1 MQDLFKGHKN
11 LLIEFNKLIPANFRI
26 SVETRPHYNEAIEY
40 MRRVKEETKDTP
52 GIYTEF
58 ISVLRKYQDK
68 SITIDEVNSSV
79 RVIMSNYPILIESFK
94 VFLPSYNENSSS
106 EEEDDYEPVLV
117 KPAKK
122 KNSPFALSVE
132 KILIDAIS
140 EPINKNEL
148 TFFKRLKKVME
159 VNSAP
164 GTDYYLECI
173 KCFELY
179 SDSVITRTELAG
191 MVEPLF
197 RLTNYTNF
205 LAGNSTA
212 RRFPKEENR
221 EIMTYI
227 QSQLTELFEVFKL
240 IAASR
245 ESSRRKY
252 GWFFRPLSD
261 FDTAKSKRHGHSYL
275 EIQRP
280 RILRE
285 KPNPEINGLWVSV
298 PYGSEDV
305 SFRNFRKNAF
315 EDALFKC
322 EDERFELDM
331 ATENASYTLRL
342 LESAIENSALLTQ
355 EQQKNFQ
362 LPEKIF
368 SKIRLRPVLSIYS
381 EHAPK
386 IIEMLKNNPVKSLPV
401 VISRIKNKIETW
413 KKTSKYDSERVWKE
427 TVEKNFYKSL
437 DHRSFYF
444 KQNEK
449 KMTNAKSFLSEAKAR
464 HLNREESKNLLRKYL
479 KKELTQHSFEFL
491 GGSRN
496 TLFFNSFS
504 GLSSGVVH
512 KISPL
517 FLDEVLEEFQL
528 LDSVDRKIPYANAPE
543 YATLPQFRLLFT
555 CQQIVYDSIRLILF
569 TLEKSTQAERSK
581 MEKWLYVIFKEFMGM
596 VIPADIVK
604 FKIEEFF
611 EGKNQVEEVEEP
623 KAKLETTKK
632 IINKWINNTNS
643 TDKDIVTSCVTENA
657 QDPMALKKDAS
668 FVGYLPLLKD
678 CQVIYAPHTVYS
690 FLRFFYDIYERL
702 LKVKLI
708 LSQGGKEQEYSKIEY
723 GNYEFDSAVETEY
736 NGFLKTVCQVLRNTF
751 ESGKFEDKCRSMFG
765 NDSYVFFT
773 FDKLVNY
780 AAKSLQLLSSDECSN
795 KAAVLHSKFAKTK
808 LNEEMY
814 LADFLGL
821 SPNSQGFRF
830 HWNKRFK
837 ILSIT
842 YIESPYEKLPEVTV
856 KNAQKYRKTFLNTM
870 SQVNAVEDIKTM
882 LARVESYLKSN
893 DISLTEYASGLFY
906 YQNTSYG
913 MIENSYKLQYIPPGE
928 DFLLNR
934 KYYSQNLLLEID
946 QENYLCLDKNSAYQ
960 KYFEHSEKKF
970 KLMRESWI
978 THNI

>member
-1 MQDLFKGHKN
+1 MFKGHKN
-11 LLIEFNKLIPANFRI
+11 LLGEFNKLIPANFRI
-26 SVETRPHYNEAIEY
+26 NIDTKPHYNEAIEY

-52 GIYTEF
+52 EIYKEF
-58 ISVLRKYQDK
+58 ISVLRKYQEK
-68 SITIDEVNSSV
+68 SINLEEVNSSV
-79 RVIMSNYPILIESFK
+79 RVIMSNYPVLIENFK
-94 VFLPSYNENSSS
+94 VFLPTYNENTSS
-106 EEEDDYEPVLV
+106 EEEDDYEPMPI

-122 KNSPFALSVE
+122 KNTQFNLSVE

-140 EPINKNEL
+140 EPVTKNEL
-148 TFFKRLKKVME
+148 VFFKKLKKVLDA
-159 VNSAP
+159 NSVP

-179 SDSVITRTELAG
+179 SDSVITRTELTA

-205 LAGNSTA
+205 LANNSNA

-221 EIMTYI
+221 EIMGYI
-227 QSQLTELFEVFKL
+227 QSQLGELFEVFKL

-280 RILRE
+280 RIKRE
-285 KPNPEINGLWVSV
+285 KWNPEINGQWVSV
-298 PYGSEDV
+298 PYGSEDI

-331 ATENASYTLRL
+331 TTENASYTLRL
-342 LESAIENSALLTQ
+342 LESAIENSAMLSP
-355 EQQKNFQ
+355 EQIRNFQ
-362 LPEKIF
+362 LPEKVF
-368 SKIRLRPVLSIYS
+368 SKLRLRPIQSIYS

-386 IIEMLKNNPVKSLPV
+386 IIEMLKNNPIKSLPV
-401 VISRIKNKIETW
+401 VISRIKNKIEIW
-413 KKTSKYDSERVWKE
+413 KKASKYDSERVWKE
-427 TVEKNFYKSL
+427 IVERNFYKSL

-449 KMTNAKSFLSEAKAR
+449 KMTNPKSFLSDAKAR
-464 HLNREESKNLLRKYL
+464 FMNREESKNLLRKYL

-512 KISPL
+512 RISPH
-517 FLDEVLEEFQL
+517 FVDDVVEEFQL
-528 LDSVDRKIPYANAPE
+528 LDSAERKLPYANAPE
-543 YATLPQFRLLFT
+543 FATLPHFRLLFT
-555 CQQIVYDSIRLILF
+555 CQQTVFDSIRLILF
-569 TLEKSTQAERSK
+569 TFEKLTQAERSK
-581 MEKWLYVIFKEFMGM
+581 VEKWLSVIFKEFMGM
-596 VIPADIVK
+596 VLPTDIVK
-604 FKIEEFF
+604 YKIEDFF
-611 EGKNQVEEVEEP
+611 EGKSEEKEEGKSKKTAEKSGISP
-623 KAKLETTKK
+623 NKDLAGIEHLEN
-632 IINKWINNTNS
+632 I
-643 TDKDIVTSCVTENA
+643 
-657 QDPMALKKDAS
+657 QDPMALKKDQS
-668 FVGYLPLLKD
+668 FVGFLPLLKD

-690 FLRFFYDIYERL
+690 FFRFFYDIYERL

-708 LSQGGKEQEYSKIEY
+708 LSQGGKEQEYSKIEF
-723 GNYEFDSAVETEY
+723 GSYEFDSEVEKEY

-751 ESGKFEDKCRSMFG
+751 DSGKFEDKCRSMFK

-780 AAKSLQLLSSDECSN
+780 AAKSLQALSSDECSS
-795 KAAVLHSKFAKTK
+795 KAAAVHTKFAKST

-814 LADFLGL
+814 LAEFLGL

-830 HWNKRFK
+830 HWNKRFR

-842 YIESPYEKLPEVTV
+842 YIESPYEKLTEQLV
-856 KNAQKYRKTFLNTM
+856 KNAQKYRKTFLSSL
-870 SQVNAVEDIKTM
+870 SQINALEDVKI
-882 LARVESYLKSN
+882 LLGRVEFYLRSN
-893 DISLTEYASGLFY
+893 DLSLADYAAGLFY

-913 MIENSYKLQYIPPGE
+913 MVENSFKLQYIPQGE
-928 DFLLNR
+928 DYLINHKF
-934 KYYSQNLLLEID
+934 YSQNLLFESD
-946 QENYLCLDKNSAYQ
+946 QENFICLDKNSAFQ
-960 KYFEHSEKKF
+960 KYSEASEKKF
-970 KLMRESWI
+970 KLVRDSWLN
-978 THNI
+978 HNN